1 MRRSADCPRI
11 PEESLRQVF
20 EKSLWRKD
28 FDMIRGKIGQAKRFR
43 ELIELLLGI
52 DRSVFLAVGIA
63 SQRAASPWGYDG
75 NLGKVQEMT
84 EQLMDG
90 GERT

>member
-1 MRRSADCPRI
+1 MEVFFLRRGMLPKGPRL
-11 PEESLRQVF
+11 PR
-20 EKSLWRKD
+20 
-28 FDMIRGKIGQAKRFR
+28 
-43 ELIELLLGI
+43 
-52 DRSVFLAVGIA
+52 
-63 SQRAASPWGYDG
+63 GYDE